1 MADYY
6 PLLVRAISGLAQ
18 NTAETRKIVFDR
30 ARAALL
36 KQLRSVEPPLPEGEI
51 VRERQSLEEAIRRIA
66 AEYPEPPASEETT
79 VRPRSAPPSGAAPA
93 ATPGE
98 TTAPPVAP
106 KPTGAEPALRD
117 AAKDPSRDAAR
128 SEGASVPSR
137 ADVAPAPAKGAAVAA
152 DAPDEADEGPAAP
165 EDEKTLTD
173 RRPVLGKAP
182 VAAKT
187 ARPRLPADKR
197 AGGSPRWTRTILIT
211 ILVAV
216 VVAGAVFAA
225 VERDKLMGLVSGAPA
240 PAAPP
245 PAAAPEPAKAAEQA
259 KSTDRIAQASG
270 DASKRAAP
278 PPMRP
283 ANAAAQR
290 AVLFEE
296 TTGASQGLQSYEGT
310 VTWKTETYNAGP
322 GLPPDIGIRG
332 DIQIPERR
340 ISISFTLR
348 RNLDQALPA
357 SHTVEIGFALPQD
370 FAYGGI
376 SNVPGIRMKQ
386 TESAQ
391 GAPLA
396 GLSVRVNPTYFL
408 VGLSAVPADKQ
419 RNIQLLQTRPW
430 IDVPLVY
437 TNNKRGIIA
446 FEKGPTGEQAFQ
458 DAFAAWGELIAVTPP
473 PMSPIPDATPNR

>member
-6 PLLVRAISGLAQ
+6 PLLVRAISGLSQ

-51 VRERQSLEEAIRRIA
+51 GRERQSLEDAIRRIA
-66 AEYPEPPASEETT
+66 AEYPEPPAVAEPT
-79 VRPRSAPPSGAAPA
+79 VRPAAPA
-93 ATPGE
+93 
-98 TTAPPVAP
+98 
-106 KPTGAEPALRD
+106 GA
-117 AAKDPSRDAAR
+117 
-128 SEGASVPSR
+128 GASVPASTE
-137 ADVAPAPAKGAAVAA
+137 APPPPAPSKPAPASEPVGPEAGKVAIESEAPASSGATSDPAPDASEAA
-152 DAPDEADEGPAAP
+152 DDASETPAASD
-165 EDEKTLTD
+165 DEKTLTD
-173 RRPVLGKAP
+173 RRPILGKAP

-187 ARPRLPADKR
+187 ARPRLPAEKQ
-197 AGGSPRWTRTILIT
+197 ASGSPRWTRSLLIT
-211 ILVAV
+211 ILVAIL
-216 VVAGAVFAA
+216 VAGAVFAA
-225 VERDKLMGLVSGAPA
+225 VERERLMAVVSGAPA
-240 PAAPP
+240 QAPAPAPA
-245 PAAAPEPAKAAEQA
+245 PAEPAKAAEQP
-259 KSTDRIAQASG
+259 KSNDRIAQASG
-270 DASKRAAP
+270 DANKRAVP

-283 ANAAAQR
+283 VNAAAQR

-357 SHTVEIGFALPQD
+357 SHTIEIGFGLPPD

-408 VGLSAVPADKQ
+408 VGLSAVPTDKQ

-430 IDVPLVY
+430 IDVPVVY

-446 FEKGPTGEQAFQ
+446 FEKGPTGDQAFQ
-458 DAFAAWGELIAVTPP
+458 DAFAAWGELIATTPP
-473 PMSPIPDATPNR
+473 PMSPIPDAAPAR

>member
-6 PLLVRAISGLAQ
+6 PLLVRAISGLGQ

-51 VRERQSLEEAIRRIA
+51 VRERQSLEEAIRRIT
-66 AEYPEPPASEETT
+66 AEYPEPPAAEEPAP
-79 VRPRSAPPSGAAPA
+79 VKPAPASAPVASPSP
-93 ATPGE
+93 P
-98 TTAPPVAP
+98 APPQ
-106 KPTGAEPALRD
+106 
-117 AAKDPSRDAAR
+117 
-128 SEGASVPSR
+128 
-137 ADVAPAPAKGAAVAA
+137 APAPEPVAA
-152 DAPDEADEGPAAP
+152 KSEEVAEPDPSASTAANEASVTPQAAEDAPDEPAGA
-165 EDEKTLTD
+165 EDENTLTD

-182 VAAKT
+182 IAAKT
-187 ARPRLPADKR
+187 TRPRLPADKR
-197 AGGSPRWTRTILIT
+197 AAGSPRWTRSLLIT
-211 ILVAV
+211 FLVAV
-216 VVAGAVFAA
+216 VVAGGVFAA
-225 VERDKLMGLVSGAPA
+225 VERERLFGLVSGGASSTASAPA
-240 PAAPP
+240 PAA
-245 PAAAPEPAKAAEQA
+245 EPAKVAEQT
-259 KSTDRIAQASG
+259 KSADRIAQAAG
-270 DASKRAAP
+270 DANKRAVP

-283 ANAAAQR
+283 VNASAQR

-296 TTGASQGLQSYEGT
+296 STGASQGLQSYEGT

-357 SHTVEIGFALPQD
+357 SHTVEIAFSLPQD

-408 VGLSAVPADKQ
+408 VGLSAVPTDKQ

-458 DAFAAWGELIAVTPP
+458 DAFAAWGELVAVTPP
-473 PMSPIPDATPNR
+473 PMSPIPEGTPGR

>member
-6 PLLVRAISGLAQ
+6 PLLVRAISGLSQ

-51 VRERQSLEEAIRRIA
+51 VRERQSLEEAIRRIS
-66 AEYPEPPASEETT
+66 AEYPEPPAEAEATSLKPKPAVPEPGP
-79 VRPRSAPPSGAAPA
+79 VAAPSSDA
-93 ATPGE
+93 ATR
-98 TTAPPVAP
+98 PPVSKAP
-106 KPTGAEPALRD
+106 S
-117 AAKDPSRDAAR
+117 AAS
-128 SEGASVPSR
+128 
-137 ADVAPAPAKGAAVAA
+137 APAPQAPAPEPAKSEATPPVEP
-152 DAPDEADEGPAAP
+152 APTLQADETVGSDGADNAASGAD
-165 EDEKTLTD
+165 DESTLTD
-173 RRPVLGKAP
+173 RRPILGKAP

-187 ARPRLPADKR
+187 TRPRLPAEK
-197 AGGSPRWTRTILIT
+197 AGSGGPRWTRTLLIT
-211 ILVAV
+211 LLLAV
-216 VVAGAVFAA
+216 LVAGAVFAA
-225 VERDKLMGLVSGAPA
+225 VERERLMTLISGAPV
-240 PAAPP
+240 PAASTPTAP
-245 PAAAPEPAKAAEQA
+245 PEPAKAAEQP
-259 KSTDRIAQASG
+259 KSNDRIAQAAG
-270 DASKRAAP
+270 DASKRAVP

-283 ANAAAQR
+283 VNAAAQR

-357 SHTVEIGFALPQD
+357 SHTIEIGFGLPQD

-419 RNIQLLQTRPW
+419 RNIQLLQSRPW
-430 IDVPLVY
+430 IDVPVVY

-446 FEKGPTGEQAFQ
+446 FEKGPTGDQAFQ
-458 DAFAAWGELIAVTPP
+458 DAFSAWGELIATTPP
-473 PMSPIPDATPNR
+473 PMSPMPDATQAR

>member
-6 PLLVRAISGLAQ
+6 PLLVRAISGLGQ

-51 VRERQSLEEAIRRIA
+51 VRERQSLEDAIRRIT
-66 AEYPEPPASEETT
+66 AEYPEPPAAEEPAP
-79 VRPRSAPPSGAAPA
+79 VKPVPAAPVARAPASAPEAAPSPPAAPA
-93 ATPGE
+93 PE
-98 TTAPPVAP
+98 PVVSV
-106 KPTGAEPALRD
+106 
-117 AAKDPSRDAAR
+117 AAKGEAAQEPGPSASAPAK
-128 SEGASVPSR
+128 EASVP
-137 ADVAPAPAKGAAVAA
+137 PQAAE
-152 DAPDEADEGPAAP
+152 DAPEEPAEAD
-165 EDEKTLTD
+165 DENTLTD

-182 VAAKT
+182 IAAKT
-187 ARPRLPADKR
+187 TRPRLPADKR
-197 AGGSPRWTRTILIT
+197 AGGSPRWTRSILIT

-216 VVAGAVFAA
+216 VVAGGVFAA
-225 VERDKLMGLVSGAPA
+225 VERERLFGLVSGGPSSTAS
-240 PAAPP
+240 APP
-245 PAAAPEPAKAAEQA
+245 PAAEPAKVAEQT
-259 KSTDRIAQASG
+259 KSADRITQAAG
-270 DASKRAAP
+270 DANKRAVP

-283 ANAAAQR
+283 VNASAQR

-296 TTGASQGLQSYEGT
+296 STGASQGLQSYEGT

-408 VGLSAVPADKQ
+408 VGLSAVPTDKQ

-473 PMSPIPDATPNR
+473 PMSPIPEGTPGR

>member
-6 PLLVRAISGLAQ
+6 PLLVRAISGLSQ

-51 VRERQSLEEAIRRIA
+51 VRERQSLEEAIRRIT
-66 AEYPEPPASEETT
+66 AEYPAPTPAGDGATLTPKAPPAAQAPASPPAAPPSAPEKPPVAEPPAAHEATKVPVKET
-79 VRPRSAPPSGAAPA
+79 PAPGP
-93 ATPGE
+93 
-98 TTAPPVAP
+98 
-106 KPTGAEPALRD
+106 
-117 AAKDPSRDAAR
+117 
-128 SEGASVPSR
+128 
-137 ADVAPAPAKGAAVAA
+137 APAPGASKDEPASLDSEEDGAE
-152 DAPDEADEGPAAP
+152 APAGG
-165 EDEKTLTD
+165 EDEKPSTD

-187 ARPRLPADKR
+187 TARPRLPADSR
-197 AGGSPRWTRTILIT
+197 ASGSPRWTRTLLIT
-211 ILVAV
+211 LLVAV
-216 VVAGAVFAA
+216 VVAGGVFAA
-225 VERDKLMGLVSGAPA
+225 VERERLFGLVSGSGTPA
-240 PAAPP
+240 PATQTQ
-245 PAAAPEPAKAAEQA
+245 APEPAKAAEQA
-259 KSTDRIAQASG
+259 KSNDRIAQASG

-296 TTGASQGLQSYEGT
+296 STGASQGLQSYEGT

-322 GLPPDIGIRG
+322 GLPPEIGIRG

-357 SHTVEIGFALPQD
+357 SHTIEIGFGLPQD

-419 RNIQLLQTRPW
+419 RNVQLLQTRPW

-458 DAFAAWGELIAVTPP
+458 DAFAAWGELITTTPP
-473 PMSPIPDATPNR
+473 PMSPVPDGAAAR